1 MHDGVIICILF
12 WLCQTLLFAIFT
24 KELFITKKKPRF
36 LRFLKVPGKIFMTTV
51 KHKLKKKQ
59 QSPQRLVD
67 EYDHMSSWND
77 CWMMRLK
84 AIEA

>member
-1 MHDGVIICILF
+1 
-12 WLCQTLLFAIFT
+12 
-24 KELFITKKKPRF
+24 
-36 LRFLKVPGKIFMTTV
+36 MTTV